1 MLIVKVLGA
10 VLLASVGGCGALWL
24 NRNAEAAVERL
35 DAWISLARLT
45 KNQIDCFSLPLPE
58 ILQRCEP
65 SLLLRLG
72 TAECTPFPPK
82 EFPELLTGLSHAALT
97 EEGERTARLFCEEIG
112 KGYRAEQLRTCDHCI
127 GLFCAE
133 RDRLLSE
140 LPRRRKRNITLC
152 LSAALGTVVLLI

>member
-1 MLIVKVLGA
+1 MIKLLGAMLI
-10 VLLASVGGCGALWL
+10 ASVGGYSAVWM
-24 NRNAEAAVERL
+24 NRNAERAVDRL
-35 DAWISLARLT
+35 EAWVALLRMT

-58 ILQRCEP
+58 ILRRCERAFFR
-65 SLLLRLG
+65 RLG
-72 TAECTPFPPK
+72 YME
-82 EFPELLTGLSHAALT
+82 EGLPESFSALFLGISPALLT

-140 LPRRRKRNITLC
+140 LPRKRKRNVTLC
-152 LSAALGTVVLLI
+152 VSAALGTVVLLI